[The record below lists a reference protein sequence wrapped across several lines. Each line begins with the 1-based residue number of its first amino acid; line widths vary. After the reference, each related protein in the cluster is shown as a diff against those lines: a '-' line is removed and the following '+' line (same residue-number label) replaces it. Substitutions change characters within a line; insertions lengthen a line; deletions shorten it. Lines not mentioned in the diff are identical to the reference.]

1 MVTKE
6 FGTPIYIAPT
16 IESEVDATDKVFEAE
31 IWNQADTESAVKLKY
46 FRYVTGWDLQFEEV
60 AECV

>member
-1 MVTKE
+1 MQDQYVMVTKE

-31 IWNQADTESAVKLKY
+31 
-46 FRYVTGWDLQFEEV
+46 G
-60 AECV
+60 